1 MSFFEADV
9 QEMLEVYLLETR
21 QLMEKLDEI
30 LLRSEASGALA
41 AEDINSI
48 FRIMH
53 TTKSSSAIMGLDSL
67 QATAH
72 RLEDLFSELRDDPRQ
87 IKKAETEIFE
97 LLFDASDFI
106 KAELGRM
113 TREDYTPE
121 RADAFEARIKSCLD
135 KIKTPNQAES
145 GQPGDSLA
153 AFLKKPGVIAKVTFE
168 QGCKMENVRAFM
180 LMKQLS
186 AACPGTECFPAS
198 PEKHPESAGFI
209 RENGM
214 LFCIAEEALEKAL
227 PIMQGGLFV
236 SQCELV
242 AKNPM
247 PVVKKVPETENRSAE
262 VKKKGQPKASENKKT
277 ENDTAFEAAGSGFL
291 NVRTDRLDH
300 MQNLIGELMIFVS
313 SLTSRLEA
321 IHCGDEVEKLTVQ
334 TAQVLE
340 ELEDSVIHMRMVPV
354 EKIVPKLRRVL
365 RDVAKSEDKAVELSI
380 TGQDVEADNNII
392 DQLLEAAMHI
402 MRNAVDHGI
411 EPPEERERV
420 GKSRVGHI
428 CFSVESHGGEL
439 TAKISDDGQGMDEE
453 KLRQK
458 AREKNLFI
466 KPEEE
471 YSREEILELSTLPGL
486 STNQEANEYSGRG
499 VGMDIVKKIMDEVGG
514 HLRIESEQG
523 QGTTVIMN
531 LPLTHTIVECIR
543 FSAGNQMFSLPA
555 HQIQHYFEYKKDHPD
570 IHTRNGEEVII
581 HEGKALPIIDLA
593 GHYRLEKGDRPER
606 IIIHAR
612 GPAREACIKAG
623 QVMQREKI
631 VLKPFPA
638 LFGEHFKEQTA
649 MNGCSVMGDGQIC
662 MALDIETLIRRV
674 GKAMGR
680 GEGEKY
686 GKPE

>member
-53 TTKSSSAIMGLDSL
+53 TTKSSSAIMGLHSL

-87 IKKAETEIFE
+87 IKKAEKEIFE

-113 TREDYTPE
+113 SREDYTPE
-121 RADAFEARIKSCLD
+121 RADAIVARIKSCLD
-135 KIKTPNQAES
+135 KIKTPDQTNNSPPE
-145 GQPGDSLA
+145 DNLA
-153 AFLKKPGVIAKVTFE
+153 AFLKKTGVIARVTFE

-198 PEKHPESAGFI
+198 PERHPESAGFI
-209 RENGM
+209 RENGL

-227 PIMQGGLFV
+227 PIMRGGLFV
-236 SQCELV
+236 RQCELV
-242 AKNPM
+242 AKNPR
-247 PVVKKVPETENRSAE
+247 PIPGAPQEKKTPKPEATEKKEAAYVAVEKVETE
-262 VKKKGQPKASENKKT
+262 
-277 ENDTAFEAAGSGFL
+277 FL

-300 MQNLIGELMIFVS
+300 MQNLIGELMLFVS

-321 IHCGDEVEKLTVQ
+321 MRCGDEVEKLAVQ

-354 EKIVPKLRRVL
+354 EKVVPKLRRVL

-411 EPPEERERV
+411 EPPEERERA
-420 GKSRVGHI
+420 GKSRTGHI

-439 TAKISDDGQGMDEE
+439 TAKISDDGRGMDAE
-453 KLRQK
+453 KLCQK

-499 VGMDIVKKIMDEVGG
+499 VGMDIVKKIVDEAGG

-631 VLKPFPA
+631 VLKPLPA
-638 LFGEHFKEQTA
+638 LFGERFKEQTA

-674 GKAMGR
+674 GKATGR

>member
-1 MSFFEADV
+1 MSFFEDDV
-9 QEMLEVYLLETR
+9 QSMLEVYLLETH

-30 LLRSEASGALA
+30 LLRTEASGALE

-87 IKKAETEIFE
+87 IKKAEKEIFE

-106 KAELGRM
+106 KAELRRM
-113 TREDYTPE
+113 SKEDYIPE
-121 RADAFEARIKSCLD
+121 RADAFERRIKNCLD
-135 KIKTPNQAES
+135 QIKTPDQTNS
-145 GQPGDSLA
+145 GQPEDSLA
-153 AFLKKPGVIAKVTFE
+153 AFLKKTGAIARVTFE

-198 PEKHPESAGFI
+198 PEKHPESADFI
-209 RENGM
+209 RESGV
-214 LFCIAEEALEKAL
+214 LFCVSEEDLETAL
-227 PIMQGGLFV
+227 PIMQRGLFV

-242 AKNPM
+242 AKNPL
-247 PVVKKVPETENRSAE
+247 PIPKEAQKKKIPLSKADEIKEAGSMAVEKAETE
-262 VKKKGQPKASENKKT
+262 
-277 ENDTAFEAAGSGFL
+277 FL

-300 MQNLIGELMIFVS
+300 MQNLIGELMLFVS

-321 IHCGDEVEKLTVQ
+321 MHCGDEVEKLTVQ
-334 TAQVLE
+334 TVQVLE

-365 RDVAKSEDKAVELSI
+365 RDVAKSENKAVELSI

-411 EPPEERERV
+411 EPPEERERA
-420 GKSRVGHI
+420 GKSQVGHI
-428 CFSVESHGGEL
+428 RFSVESHGGDL
-439 TAKISDDGQGMDEE
+439 TAQISDDGRGMDAE

-458 AREKNLFI
+458 AREKNLFT
-466 KPEEE
+466 KPEKE
-471 YSREEILELSTLPGL
+471 YTTEEIFELSTLPGL
-486 STNQEANEYSGRG
+486 STNQKANEYSGRG
-499 VGMDIVKKIMDEVGG
+499 VGMDIVKKIVDEAGG
-514 HLRIESEQG
+514 HLRIESGKG
-523 QGTTVIMN
+523 QGTTVILN

-543 FSAGNQMFSLPA
+543 FSAGTQMFSLPA
-555 HQIQHYFEYKKDHPD
+555 HQVQHYFEYKKDNPD
-570 IHTRNGEEVII
+570 IHTQNGEEIII
-581 HEGKALPIIDLA
+581 HKGRALPIIDLA
-593 GHYRLEKGDRPER
+593 RHYGLPKSERPER
-606 IIIHAR
+606 IIIHVR
-612 GPAREACIKAG
+612 GPVRETCIKVG
-623 QVMQREKI
+623 MVMQREKI
-631 VLKPFPA
+631 VLKPLPA

-662 MALDIETLIRRV
+662 MALDIEALIRRV
-674 GKAMGR
+674 GRAVGR
-680 GEGEKY
+680 REGEDY